1 MQVEED
7 MAKEKESVYKKFSMK
22 DILVIILAL
31 LAVIG
36 LVVFLIIVQK
46 KQQETQSELVEQSSE
61 QQEEIKESEDMVKA
75 KSTLVINEI
84 NGAGWVEVYNKE
96 NVPADATGFQL
107 LMNGKVIYTL
117 TDEDVIEA
125 GGVKVFS
132 IDAAFSDAGSDLL
145 ALVSEEQVV
154 IDQLRI
160 PSLDGDESY
169 GRSLDGDA
177 SFQYMEASKET
188 ANQEAKKITK
198 NFPVFS
204 VPGGFYDSE
213 FSLTIEASEGMKIF
227 YTLDGSMPTL
237 DSPVYEEPILVS
249 NVNGQ
254 DNYYS
259 MIPGISDR
267 VSYLPFDD
275 VDKCVVVRAVA
286 EAEDGTVSEI
296 VSESYFIGHE
306 NGTLYQNMPVLSIV
320 MDPDSLFDYYDG
332 IYVLG
337 QDYENALA
345 ADVSVEGVAN
355 YYRGTLKDATIQYF
369 EADKNLTYSSDV
381 QLAVQINYGTNLPQ
395 KSFLI
400 QQAFSPV
407 SDGSTLSNLF
417 SGQGDDILVL
427 NNGRLDTVYKFRE
440 YFINQRLKTIT
451 TGSRETKPVLVFLD
465 GEFWGLYHASS
476 EYSTSY
482 LAKTFSLDEEQ
493 VLVAENG
500 VVKQEGQQAL
510 YNDMLNYVLGTDLSQ
525 DSNYQKVTEMMDV
538 QSYLDVYC
546 ANLYLG
552 NSEFPANQTTVFRT
566 KEIDNTEDASL
577 FADGRWHY
585 LLGSMDDTM
594 GLGDLNNYSLNTF
607 LRPQVAGDQFLYSL
621 MRNESFRKQF
631 KTTFEKM
638 ANVYFSYEPSLLSLE
653 EIKNTY
659 AKQIVANYSR
669 FYGDAYEEMF
679 LEMSEDVSIFL
690 EDRANYMLVY
700 LDEFL
705 ELERPFSASVVEEV
719 VETIPTEVP
728 EEVIIP

>member
-1 MQVEED
+1 

-46 KQQETQSELVEQSSE
+46 KQQETQNELVEQSSE
-61 QQEEIKESEDMVKA
+61 QQEETKESEAMVKA

-84 NGAGWVEVYNKE
+84 NGAGWVELYNKE
-96 NVPADATGFQL
+96 NVPAEATGFQL
-107 LMNGKVIYTL
+107 LMNGEVIYTL
-117 TDEDVIEA
+117 TDADVIEA
-125 GGVKVFS
+125 ESSKVFS
-132 IDAAFSDAGSDLL
+132 IDVAFSDAGSDLL
-145 ALVSEEQVV
+145 ALVSEEEVV
-154 IDQLRI
+154 IDLLRI

-169 GRSLDGDA
+169 GRSLDGDT

-198 NFPVFS
+198 DFPVFS

-213 FSLTIEASEGMKIF
+213 FSLTIEASEGMRIF

-237 DSPVYEEPILVS
+237 DSPVYEEPIVVS
-249 NVNGQ
+249 NINGQ

-259 MIPGISDR
+259 VIPGISDR
-267 VSYLPFDD
+267 VSYMPFDD

-296 VSESYFIGHE
+296 VSESYFVGHE

-320 MDPDSLFDYYDG
+320 TDPDSLFDYYDG
-332 IYVLG
+332 IYVMG

-355 YYRGTLKDATIQYF
+355 YYRGTMKDATIQYF

-381 QLAVQINYGTNLPQ
+381 QLGVQINYGTNLPQ
-395 KSFLI
+395 KSLLI
-400 QQAFSPV
+400 KQAFSPV
-407 SDGSTLSNLF
+407 SEGSSLSNLF
-417 SGQGDDILVL
+417 SGIGDDTLVL
-427 NNGRLDTVYKFRE
+427 NNGRLDTIYKFRE

-451 TGSRETKPVLVFLD
+451 TGSRDTKPVLVFLD

-493 VLVAENG
+493 ILIAENG
-500 VVKQEGQQAL
+500 IVKQEDQQAL
-510 YNDMLNYVLGTDLSQ
+510 YDDMLNYVLNSDLSL
-525 DSNYQKVTEMMDV
+525 DANYQKVTQMIDI

-552 NSEFPANQTTVFRT
+552 NSEFPANQTTIFRT
-566 KEIDNTEDASL
+566 KEIDNAEEASL
-577 FADGRWHY
+577 FADGKWHY
-585 LLGSMDDTM
+585 LLGAMDDTM
-594 GLGDLNNYSLNTF
+594 GLSDLNNYSLNTF

-621 MRNESFRKQF
+621 LRNETFKEQF

-638 ANVYFSYEPSLLSLE
+638 ANVYFAYEPSLLSLE
-653 EIKNTY
+653 EINTAY
-659 AKQIVANYSR
+659 AKQILASYNR
-669 FYGDAYEEMF
+669 FYGTAYEEMF
-679 LEMSEDVSIFL
+679 LEMSDDVSIFL
-690 EDRANYMLVY
+690 EERAKYMLVY
-700 LDEFL
+700 LEEFL
-705 ELERPFSASVVEEV
+705 AQERPIVNTV
-719 VETIPTEVP
+719 I
-728 EEVIIP
+728 EEVIAP